1 MNKNYYNIDE
11 ISQILDEQKHTIR
24 FWETRITKLKVL
36 RTNSGHRLY
45 NYLGKLVKINIFMTF
60 GRGYWT

>member
-24 FWETRITKLKVL
+24 F
-36 RTNSGHRLY
+36 
-45 NYLGKLVKINIFMTF
+45 GKLELQN
-60 GRGYWT
+60 